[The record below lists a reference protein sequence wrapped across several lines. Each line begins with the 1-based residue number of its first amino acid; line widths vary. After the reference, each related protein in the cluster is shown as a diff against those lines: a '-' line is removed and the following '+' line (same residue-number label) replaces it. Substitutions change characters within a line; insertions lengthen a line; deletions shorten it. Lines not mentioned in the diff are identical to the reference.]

1 MNPFVPQ
8 SLICREADLE
18 QVCALLRN
26 DSDFVV
32 TGVPGIGRR
41 TLIRTAAKQEGY
53 RWLEIDFLR
62 CRNAGQFL
70 RFLADGLT
78 QAFSEPHELTKIQQW
93 SLNQPLTLDQT
104 LSSQARLV
112 WPKVTGKE
120 WPLFEGLLA
129 LPQQLAE
136 WLNCQVVIVFY
147 NFPHIRSWD
156 RQGKWETHLRQE
168 IQRQNR
174 VSYALVA
181 TVAEPWMYASQ
192 LPVIPLAPLSDAELE
207 PWIINS
213 LATTGLKFDPDS
225 QALDL
230 FLGYVQGHVK
240 DAITLAQRIW
250 LDDSAM
256 IHWNQSSTIAPPAS
270 GLIQAHQVHSSMLSL
285 VNDMS
290 VTFEALL
297 LLLPPTQARVLESL
311 ALDPTD
317 SPQSNAY
324 IKKHQ
329 LSRGGGLQGAL
340 TSLEQK
346 GLIYGP
352 QYGYRIAL
360 PLLDFWLKQ
369 RLR

>member
-8 SLICREADLE
+8 SLICREAELE
-18 QVCALLRN
+18 QVCALLRS

-32 TGVPGIGRR
+32 TGVPGIGRH
-41 TLIRTAAKQEGY
+41 TLIRTAAKQEGC
-53 RWLEIDFLR
+53 RSLEIDFLR

-78 QAFSEPHELTKIQQW
+78 SAFSEPEELARIQQW

-104 LSSQARLV
+104 LSSQAQLV
-112 WPKVTGKE
+112 WPKTVGKE

-136 WLNCQVVIVFY
+136 WFNCQVVIVFY

-156 RQGKWETHLRQE
+156 RQGKWETYLRQK
-168 IQRQNR
+168 IQQQSR

-192 LPVIPLAPLSDAELE
+192 HPVIALAPLSDGELQ
-207 PWIINS
+207 PWIIS
-213 LATTGLKFDPDS
+213 SMATAGLKFDPESD
-225 QALDL
+225 ALEL
-230 FLGYVQGHVK
+230 FLSYVQGHVK
-240 DAITLAQRIW
+240 NAITLAQRIW
-250 LDDSAM
+250 LDCSAVAQP
-256 IHWNQSSTIAPPAS
+256 NP
-270 GLIQAHQVHSSMLSL
+270 GFIQAHQVHSSMLSL
-285 VNDMS
+285 VQDMS

-311 ALDPTD
+311 ALDPTN
-317 SPQSNAY
+317 SPQANAY

-352 QYGYRIAL
+352 QFGYRIAL
-360 PLLDFWLKQ
+360 PMLDFWLKQ

>member
-1 MNPFVPQ
+1 MTTPFVPQ
-8 SLICREADLE
+8 SLMCRKAELDVVAG
-18 QVCALLRN
+18 LLQR

-41 TLIRTAAKQEGY
+41 SLIRDAAKQVGC
-53 RWLEIDFLR
+53 RCLEIDFLR

-78 QAFSEPHELTKIQQW
+78 RAFDQPHELAKIQQW

-104 LSSQARLV
+104 LASQVRLV
-112 WPKVTGKE
+112 WPTSSGKE
-120 WPLFEGLLA
+120 WPLFTGLLT
-129 LPQQLAE
+129 LPQHLAE
-136 WLNCQVVIVFY
+136 WLDCQVVIVFH

-156 RQGKWETHLRQE
+156 RRGKWEIHLRQE

-181 TVAEPWMYASQ
+181 TVAEPWMEASQ
-192 LPVIPLAPLSDAELE
+192 LPVIPLAPFHSDELRA
-207 PWIINS
+207 WMS
-213 LATTGLKFDPDS
+213 QSMALAGLTFEADS

-230 FLGYVQGHVK
+230 YLSYVQGHVK
-240 DAITLAQRIW
+240 DAIALAQRIW
-250 LDDSAM
+250 LDCAALAE
-256 IHWNQSSTIAPPAS
+256 QSTGI
-270 GLIQAHQVHSSMLSL
+270 IQAHQVHSSMLAL
-285 VNDMS
+285 VQDMS

-297 LLLPPTQARVLESL
+297 LLLPPTQARVLQSL

-317 SPQSNAY
+317 SPQASAY

-369 RLR
+369 RLQ

>member
-8 SLICREADLE
+8 SLICREAELDRIT
-18 QVCALLRN
+18 QLLHSDR
-26 DSDFVV
+26 DFVI

-41 TLIRTAAKQEGY
+41 TLVRSAAQRVGC
-53 RWLEIDFLR
+53 RCLEVDLLR

-70 RFLADGLT
+70 QFLANAVIT
-78 QAFSEPHELTKIQQW
+78 AFPHPAELAKIQQW
-93 SLNQPLTLDQT
+93 SLSQPLTLDQT
-104 LSSQARLV
+104 LASQARLV
-112 WPKVTGKE
+112 WPKTAGKE

-129 LPQQLAE
+129 LPQQLAD
-136 WLNCQVVIVFY
+136 WLDCQVLIVFH
-147 NFPHIRSWD
+147 NFPHLRSWD

-174 VSYALVA
+174 VSYALIA
-181 TVAEPWMYASQ
+181 TVAEPWMAASQ
-192 LPVIPLAPLSDAELE
+192 LPVISLAPLKDDEIA
-207 PWIINS
+207 PWIIDS
-213 LATTGLKFDPDS
+213 MAATGLTFEPDS
-225 QALDL
+225 PALEL
-230 FLGYVQGHVK
+230 FLSYVQGHVK
-240 DAITLAQRIW
+240 DAITLAQRLW
-250 LDDSAM
+250 LTCRA
-256 IHWNQSSTIAPPAS
+256 IAPTAPVTI
-270 GLIQAHQVHSSMLSL
+270 IQAHHVHSSMLSL
-285 VNDMS
+285 VQDMG

-317 SPQSNAY
+317 SPQASAY

-340 TSLEQK
+340 NSLEQK

-352 QYGYRIAL
+352 QFSYRIAL

>member
-1 MNPFVPQ
+1 MHPFLPQ
-8 SLICREADLE
+8 SLICRETELE
-18 QVCALLRN
+18 QVRNLLRN

-41 TLIRTAAKQEGY
+41 TLIRTAARQEGC
-53 RWLEIDFLR
+53 RSLEIDFLR

-78 QAFSEPHELTKIQQW
+78 NAFSEPDELARIQQW

-104 LSSQARLV
+104 LSSHAQLV
-112 WPKVTGKE
+112 WPKTVGKE

-129 LPQQLAE
+129 LPQHLAE
-136 WLNCQVVIVFY
+136 WFNCQVVIMFY

-156 RQGKWETHLRQE
+156 RQGKWETYLRQE
-168 IQRQNR
+168 IQQQSR

-192 LPVIPLAPLSDAELE
+192 HPVIALAPLSDSELQ
-207 PWIINS
+207 PWIIGS
-213 LATTGLKFDPDS
+213 MVTAGIKFDPES
-225 QALDL
+225 EALEL
-230 FLGYVQGHVK
+230 FLSYVQGHVK
-240 DAITLAQRIW
+240 DAITLAQRVW
-250 LDDSAM
+250 LDCSAVAQP
-256 IHWNQSSTIAPPAS
+256 NPR
-270 GLIQAHQVHSSMLSL
+270 LIQAHQVHSSMLSL
-285 VNDMS
+285 VQDIS

>member
-1 MNPFVPQ
+1 M
-8 SLICREADLE
+8 
-18 QVCALLRN
+18 RN

-41 TLIRTAAKQEGY
+41 TLIRTAAKQEGC
-53 RWLEIDFLR
+53 RSLEIDFLR
-62 CRNAGQFL
+62 CRNAGRFL

-78 QAFSEPHELTKIQQW
+78 SAFAEPEELARIQQW

-104 LSSQARLV
+104 LASQARLV
-112 WPKVTGKE
+112 WPKTVGKE

-136 WLNCQVVIVFY
+136 WLNCQVVIVFH

-168 IQRQNR
+168 IQRQSR

-192 LPVIPLAPLSDAELE
+192 HPVIALAPLSDSELQ
-207 PWIINS
+207 PWIIS
-213 LATTGLKFDPDS
+213 SMATAGLKFDPESD
-225 QALDL
+225 ALEL
-230 FLGYVQGHVK
+230 FLSYVQGHVK

-250 LDDSAM
+250 LDCSA
-256 IHWNQSSTIAPPAS
+256 IAPQHPAP
-270 GLIQAHQVHSSMLSL
+270 LIQAHQVHSSMLSL
-285 VNDMS
+285 VQDMS

-311 ALDPTD
+311 ALDPTN
-317 SPQSNAY
+317 SPQANAY

-352 QYGYRIAL
+352 HHGYHIAL
-360 PLLDFWLKQ
+360 PMLDFWLKQ
-369 RLR
+369 RLQ

>member
-1 MNPFVPQ
+1 MNPFIPQ
-8 SLICREADLE
+8 SLICREAELE
-18 QVCALLRN
+18 QVRALLRN

-41 TLIRTAAKQEGY
+41 TLIRTAAKQEGC
-53 RWLEIDFLR
+53 RSLEIDFLR

-70 RFLADGLT
+70 RFLGDGLT
-78 QAFSEPHELTKIQQW
+78 SAFSEPEELARIQQW

-104 LSSQARLV
+104 LSSQVRLV
-112 WPKVTGKE
+112 WPKTVGKE

-129 LPQQLAE
+129 LPQHLAE
-136 WLNCQVVIVFY
+136 WFDCQVVIVFY

-156 RQGKWETHLRQE
+156 RQGKWETYLRQE
-168 IQRQNR
+168 IQQQSR

-181 TVAEPWMYASQ
+181 TVAESWMYASQ
-192 LPVIPLAPLSDAELE
+192 HPVIALAPLSDSELQ
-207 PWIINS
+207 PWIIRS
-213 LATTGLKFDPDS
+213 MATAGLKFDPESD
-225 QALDL
+225 ALEL
-230 FLGYVQGHVK
+230 FLSYVQGHVK
-240 DAITLAQRIW
+240 NAITLAQRIW
-250 LDDSAM
+250 LDCSA
-256 IHWNQSSTIAPPAS
+256 IAQPTP
-270 GLIQAHQVHSSMLSL
+270 GLIQAHQVHSSMLAL
-285 VNDMS
+285 VQDMS

-317 SPQSNAY
+317 SPQANAY

-352 QYGYRIAL
+352 QFSYRIAL
-360 PLLDFWLKQ
+360 PLLNFWLKQ

>member
-1 MNPFVPQ
+1 MLNPFVPQ
-8 SLICREADLE
+8 SLICREDELE
-18 QVCALLRN
+18 RVCTLLRQ

-41 TLIRTAAKQEGY
+41 TLIRSAARQEGS
-53 RWLEIDFLR
+53 RCLEIDLLR

-70 RFLADGLT
+70 RFLADGIMD
-78 QAFSEPHELTKIQQW
+78 AFSEPSEIDQIQQW
-93 SLNQPLTLDQT
+93 SLNQPLSVEHTLEAGTQ
-104 LSSQARLV
+104 LV
-112 WPKVTGKE
+112 WPKTLGKE

-129 LPQQLAE
+129 LPQHLAE
-136 WLNCQVVIVFY
+136 WLNCQVVIIFH

-156 RQGKWETHLRQE
+156 RQGKWESHLRQE
-168 IQRQNR
+168 IERQNR

-181 TVAEPWMYASQ
+181 TVAEPWMTASR
-192 LPVIPLAPLSDAELE
+192 LPVISLTPLSDRELQ
-207 PWIINS
+207 PWVIGTM
-213 LATTGLKFDPDS
+213 ATAGLKFDPES
-225 QALDL
+225 QALEL
-230 FLGYVQGHVK
+230 FLSYVQGHIK
-240 DAITLAQRIW
+240 DAITLAQRLW
-250 LDDSAM
+250 LGCSAIASPTPEL
-256 IHWNQSSTIAPPAS
+256 IH
-270 GLIQAHQVHSSMLSL
+270 AHQVHSTMLGL
-285 VNDMS
+285 AQDMA
-290 VTFEALL
+290 VVFEALL

-324 IKKHQ
+324 IKEHQ

-352 QYGYRIAL
+352 QFGYRIAL
-360 PLLDFWLKQ
+360 PLLDFWLRQ

>member
-1 MNPFVPQ
+1 MVNPFVPHA
-8 SLICREADLE
+8 LICREAELA
-18 QVCALLRN
+18 QVCSLLQA

-41 TLIRTAAKQEGY
+41 TLIRSAAKQVGV
-53 RWLEIDFLR
+53 RCLEIDFLR
-62 CRNAGQFL
+62 CRNASQFL

-78 QAFSEPHELTKIQQW
+78 QVFSEPQELAKIQQW
-93 SLNQPLTLDQT
+93 SIGQPLSLDQT
-104 LSSQARLV
+104 QPFQVRLV
-112 WPKVTGKE
+112 WPPTTGKE
-120 WPLFEGLLA
+120 WPLFVGLLS
-129 LPQQLAE
+129 LPQRLAE
-136 WLNCQVVIVFY
+136 WLDCQVVIVFH

-156 RQGKWETHLRQE
+156 RQGRWETHLRQE
-168 IQRQNR
+168 IQRQSR

-181 TVAEPWMYASQ
+181 TVAEPWMCASQ
-192 LPVIPLAPLSDAELE
+192 LPVIPLAPLSDQELQ

-213 LATTGLKFDPDS
+213 MATGGLKFDPDS
-225 QALDL
+225 QALEL
-230 FLGYVQGHVK
+230 FLSYVQGHVK

-250 LDDSAM
+250 LDCTA
-256 IHWNQSSTIAPPAS
+256 IAPTIADH
-270 GLIQAHQVHSSMLSL
+270 LIPAHQVYSSMLSL
-285 VNDMS
+285 VQDIS

-297 LLLPPTQARVLESL
+297 LLLPPSQARVLESL

-317 SPQSNAY
+317 SPQSQVY

-340 TSLEQK
+340 NSLEQK

-352 QYGYRIAL
+352 QFGYRIAL

>member
-1 MNPFVPQ
+1 MKPFVPQ
-8 SLICREADLE
+8 LLTCHEAELEAVSSLLAGD
-18 QVCALLRN
+18 N
-26 DSDFVV
+26 DFVV

-41 TLIRTAAKQEGY
+41 SLIRQAAKQEGC
-53 RWLEIDFLR
+53 RCLEIDFLR

-78 QAFSEPHELTKIQQW
+78 TAFAEPHEISQIQQW

-104 LSSQARLV
+104 LASQARLV
-112 WPKVTGKE
+112 WPATPGKE
-120 WPLFEGLLA
+120 WPLFESLLA
-129 LPQQLAE
+129 LPQHLAE
-136 WLNCQVVIVFY
+136 WLNCQVVIVFH

-156 RQGKWETHLRQE
+156 RRGKWETYLRQE

-174 VSYALVA
+174 VSYALIA
-181 TVAEPWMYASQ
+181 TVPEPWMYASQ
-192 LPVIPLAPLSDAELE
+192 LPVIALAPLQEAELR
-207 PWIINS
+207 PWITAS
-213 LATTGLKFDPDS
+213 MGLAGLTFDADS
-225 QALDL
+225 PALAL
-230 FLGYVQGHVK
+230 YLSYVQGHVK

-250 LDDSAM
+250 LDCSA
-256 IHWNQSSTIAPPAS
+256 IAPAPTP
-270 GLIQAHQVHSSMLSL
+270 GLIQAHQVHSSMLAL
-285 VNDMS
+285 VQDMS

-317 SPQSNAY
+317 SPQSRAY

-340 TSLEQK
+340 NSLEQK

-352 QYGYRIAL
+352 QLSYRIAL
-360 PLLDFWLKQ
+360 PLLNFWLKQ

>member
-1 MNPFVPQ
+1 MLSPVVPQ
-8 SLICREADLE
+8 SVIFRENE
-18 QVCALLRN
+18 MQQVCTLLRQ
-26 DSDFVV
+26 DSDFVI

-41 TLIRTAAKQEGY
+41 TLIWNAAQQVGA
-53 RWLEIDFLR
+53 RCLEIDFLR

-70 RFLADGLT
+70 RFLADGLIGT
-78 QAFSEPHELTKIQQW
+78 FGAPEEIAKIQQW
-93 SLNQPLTLDQT
+93 SLEQPLTLDQS
-104 LSSQARLV
+104 LAPQSQLV
-112 WPKVTGKE
+112 WPKTPGKE

-129 LPQQLAE
+129 LPQHLAE
-136 WLNCQVVIVFY
+136 WLNCQVVIVFH

-156 RQGKWETHLRQE
+156 RQGKWESHLRQE
-168 IQRQNR
+168 IERQSR

-181 TVAEPWMYASQ
+181 TVAEPWMSASH
-192 LPVIPLAPLSDAELE
+192 LPVIALAPLRDAELQ
-207 PWIINS
+207 PWIIGT
-213 LATTGLKFDPDS
+213 LATADLKFYPDS
-225 QALDL
+225 QALEL
-230 FLGYVQGHVK
+230 FLSYVQGHTK
-240 DAITLAQRIW
+240 DALTLAQRLW
-250 LDDSAM
+250 LICSA
-256 IHWNQSSTIAPPAS
+256 IAPDPP
-270 GLIQAHQVHSSMLSL
+270 GLIQAHQVHSAMLAL
-285 VNDMS
+285 VQDLS

-317 SPQSNAY
+317 SPQASAY

-352 QYGYRIAL
+352 QFGYRIAL
-360 PLLDFWLKQ
+360 PLLDFWLRQ

>member
-1 MNPFVPQ
+1 MINPFVPQ
-8 SLICREADLE
+8 SLICREGELE
-18 QVCALLRN
+18 QVCTLLRQ

-32 TGVPGIGRR
+32 IGVPGIGRR
-41 TLIRTAAKQEGY
+41 TLIRNAVRQEKS
-53 RWLEIDFLR
+53 RCLEIDLLR

-70 RFLADGLT
+70 RFLADGIMG
-78 QAFSEPHELTKIQQW
+78 AFSEPDEVAQIQQW
-93 SLNQPLTLDQT
+93 SLNQPLSVDRTLEAEAQ
-104 LSSQARLV
+104 LV
-112 WPKVTGKE
+112 WPKTLGKE

-129 LPQQLAE
+129 LPQHLAE
-136 WLNCQVVIVFY
+136 WLNCQVVIIFH

-156 RQGKWETHLRQE
+156 RQGKWESHLRQE
-168 IQRQNR
+168 IERQSR
-174 VSYALVA
+174 VSYALIA
-181 TVAEPWMYASQ
+181 TVAEPWMTASQ
-192 LPVIPLAPLSDAELE
+192 LPVIALTPLSDRDLQ
-207 PWIINS
+207 PWVIS
-213 LATTGLKFDPDS
+213 TMATAGLKFDPES
-225 QALDL
+225 QALEL
-230 FLGYVQGHVK
+230 FLSYVQGHMK
-240 DAITLAQRIW
+240 DAITLAQRLW
-250 LDDSAM
+250 LNSNAF
-256 IHWNQSSTIAPPAS
+256 AS
-270 GLIQAHQVHSSMLSL
+270 FQPELIQAHQVHSAILAL
-285 VNDMS
+285 AQDMT

-352 QYGYRIAL
+352 QSGYRMAL
-360 PLLDFWLKQ
+360 PLLGFWLRQ

>member
-1 MNPFVPQ
+1 MLSPVVPQ
-8 SLICREADLE
+8 SLISRETE
-18 QVCALLRN
+18 MQQVCTLLCQ
-26 DSDFVV
+26 DSDFVI

-41 TLIRTAAKQEGY
+41 TLIWNAAQQVGA
-53 RWLEIDFLR
+53 RCVEIDFLR

-70 RFLADGLT
+70 RFLADGLIG
-78 QAFSEPHELTKIQQW
+78 AFGAPEEIAKIQQW
-93 SLNQPLTLDQT
+93 SLEQPLTLDQS
-104 LSSQARLV
+104 LAPQAQLV
-112 WPKVTGKE
+112 WPKTPGKE

-129 LPQQLAE
+129 LPQHLAE
-136 WLNCQVVIVFY
+136 WLNCQVVIVFH

-156 RQGKWETHLRQE
+156 RQGKWESHLRQE
-168 IQRQNR
+168 IERQSR

-181 TVAEPWMYASQ
+181 TVAEPWMMASQ
-192 LPVIPLAPLSDAELE
+192 LPVIALTPLSDRDLQ
-207 PWIINS
+207 PWVIGTM
-213 LATTGLKFDPDS
+213 ATAGLKFDPDS
-225 QALDL
+225 QALEL
-230 FLGYVQGHVK
+230 FLSYAQGHMK
-240 DAITLAQRIW
+240 DAITLAQRLW
-250 LDDSAM
+250 LNCNA
-256 IHWNQSSTIAPPAS
+256 IASPTPE
-270 GLIQAHQVHSSMLSL
+270 LIQSHQVHSTMLGL
-285 VNDMS
+285 AQDMA

-297 LLLPPTQARVLESL
+297 LLLPPTQARLLESL

-352 QYGYRIAL
+352 QFGYRIAL